1 MRALATALL
10 LFAALAAAPAA
21 AQTIDP
27 ARSRIEFDVRTRVGA
42 LVRGRFPRFEGRVDT
57 LPDGRH
63 QVRFRL
69 AAADIAVDGA
79 RRYTDLAR
87 GPAMFDAGRHPWV
100 EFVSEPYP
108 ADLAQRGGVL
118 HGRLRMRGVERREA
132 FTLTATPCARAGHDC
147 PVLAQGR
154 VSRDHY
160 GLHGWRWALADRVR
174 FRLHVR
180 FADI

>member
-1 MRALATALL
+1 MRLAAAALALT
-10 LFAALAAAPAA
+10 AALAALPAA

-27 ARSRIEFDVRTRVGA
+27 ARSRVEFDVRTRVGK

-57 LPDGRH
+57 LTDGRH

-69 AAADIAVDGA
+69 AAADLAVDGP
-79 RRYTDLAR
+79 RRYTELAR
-87 GPAMFDAGRHPWV
+87 GPAMFDATRHPWI

-118 HGRLRMRGVERREA
+118 HGRLRMRGIERREA
-132 FTLTATPCARAGHDC
+132 FSLAATSCARPGHDC

-160 GLHGWRWALADRVR
+160 GLKGWRWALADRVR
-174 FRLHVR
+174 FHLHVR
-180 FADI
+180 FEGS